1 MAGDEVGSGDEIFTA
16 DGVVTEAQM
25 ADGDTAGL
33 LGVIAEVRLNI
44 FVSIVTD
51 DGNGVLVGTDGTVRT
66 QTPEHAAGGTGRFGN
81 DGFFDRQREIG
92 NIVFDTDGEVV
103 EAFSVEVLVDGIDHG
118 RSEFLAGKTVAAA
131 DDGEIGAVGESGF
144 DVEVKRFTET
154 AGFFGTVED
163 GDLFATGRESGL
175 DMFDREGTIQT
186 DFDKTDF
193 FAFGDEVIESF
204 FDGFAAGTHG
214 DDDFISIGGTD
225 IVEEVHR
232 TAGESGDLIHV
243 FLDDTGQIEVDL
255 VGGFAALEVDVRVL
269 GGHFGVGSF
278 RTESALTET
287 FDIFHIDE

>member
-1 MAGDEVGSGDEIFTA
+1 M
-16 DGVVTEAQM
+16 
-25 ADGDTAGL
+25 
-33 LGVIAEVRLNI
+33 
-44 FVSIVTD
+44 
-51 DGNGVLVGTDGTVRT
+51 
-66 QTPEHAAGGTGRFGN
+66 
-81 DGFFDRQREIG
+81 
-92 NIVFDTDGEVV
+92 
-103 EAFSVEVLVDGIDHG
+103 LVDGIDHG
-118 RSEFLAGKTVAAA
+118 RSKFLTGKTVAAA

-154 AGFFGTVED
+154 AGFFGAVEN

-232 TAGESGDLIHV
+232 TAGQAGDLIHV

-255 VGGFAALEVDVRVL
+255 VGGFAALEVDIRVL
-269 GGHFGVGSF
+269 GSHFGIGSF

-287 FDIFHIDE
+287 FDIFHIDEALHISIVEKFDLLEFVRGTETVEEAEEGDFAFEGREVGDDGEVVGFLNAVGTGHGKTGSAAGHNVGVVTEDGE